1 MMIVNLQKNMNR
13 LPKILFA
20 LAVLSLSLVS
30 PAAPI
35 RLDEQPDEKSSATA
49 RIGIENFGKV
59 NDHFYRGSLPKQ
71 SDYAGL
77 VALGVKTVISLRHR
91 PDERVRQSA
100 ERAGMRYINLP
111 MNVRGYPP
119 ADLAP
124 RFLALVNNPENWP
137 VYVYCHGGRHRTG
150 VMTAIYRMAIEGW
163 DVQCAYAEMR
173 QYGFYKRWGHGPL
186 KAYVLDYYCRLLEGA
201 SQSNYRRHCRF
212 IRTGDNERCSNV
224 RAEQRGNGAAPCWRW
239 IGAMPDC
246 VISRSVEGN
255 SWPTA

>member
-1 MMIVNLQKNMNR
+1 MMIVNLQMNMNR

-35 RLDEQPDEKSSATA
+35 RHDEQSDEKSAATA
-49 RIGIENFGKV
+49 RIRIENFGKV
-59 NDHFYRGSLPKQ
+59 NDRFYRGSLPKQ
-71 SDYAGL
+71 PDCSGL

-124 RFLALVNNPENWP
+124 RFLDLVNDPENWP

-150 VMTAIYRMAIEGW
+150 VMTAIYRMAIDGW
-163 DVQCAYAEMR
+163 DVQRAYAEMR
-173 QYGFYKRWGHGPL
+173 QYGFYKRWGHGPM
-186 KAYVLDYYCRLLEGA
+186 KNYVFDYYRQLQQGA
-201 SQSNYRRHCRF
+201 DQSYRR
-212 IRTGDNERCSNV
+212 D
-224 RAEQRGNGAAPCWRW
+224 
-239 IGAMPDC
+239 
-246 VISRSVEGN
+246 
-255 SWPTA
+255 

>member
-1 MMIVNLQKNMNR
+1 MMIVNLGENMNR
-13 LPKILFA
+13 LLKMLFA
-20 LAVLSLSLVS
+20 LGIVALSLPPVK
-30 PAAPI
+30 PAAPN
-35 RLDEQPDEKSSATA
+35 RLDDKSDEKRAAIA
-49 RIGIENFGKV
+49 RIKIENFGKV
-59 NDHFYRGSLPKQ
+59 NDRFYRGSPPKP

-100 ERAGMRYINLP
+100 ESAGMRYINLP

-124 RFLALVNNPENWP
+124 RFLDLVNDPENWP

-163 DVQCAYAEMR
+163 DVRRAYAEMR

-186 KAYVLDYYCRLLEGA
+186 KAYVFDYYRRLQEA
-201 SQSNYRRHCRF
+201 AQSN
-212 IRTGDNERCSNV
+212 NK
-224 RAEQRGNGAAPCWRW
+224 
-239 IGAMPDC
+239 
-246 VISRSVEGN
+246 
-255 SWPTA
+255 

>member
-1 MMIVNLQKNMNR
+1 VTVMIVNLQMNMNR
-13 LPKILFA
+13 LPKILLA
-20 LAVLSLSLVS
+20 LEVLSLSLVS

-35 RLDEQPDEKSSATA
+35 RLDEQSDEKSAATA
-49 RIGIENFGKV
+49 RIRIENFGKV
-59 NDHFYRGSLPKQ
+59 NDRFYRGSLPKQ

-124 RFLALVNNPENWP
+124 RFLALVNDPENWP

-150 VMTAIYRMAIEGW
+150 VMTAIYRMSVDGW
-163 DVQCAYAEMR
+163 DAQRAYAEMR
-173 QYGFYKRWGHGPL
+173 RYGFYKRWGHGPL
-186 KAYVLDYYCRLLEGA
+186 KAYVFDYYRQLQQEA
-201 SQSNYRRHCRF
+201 AQSIRR
-212 IRTGDNERCSNV
+212 D
-224 RAEQRGNGAAPCWRW
+224 
-239 IGAMPDC
+239 
-246 VISRSVEGN
+246 
-255 SWPTA
+255 

>member
-1 MMIVNLQKNMNR
+1 LKGEKIRDRVGEFPLRYGEFRNHPARNSVTMMIVNLQMNMNR

-35 RLDEQPDEKSSATA
+35 RHDEQSDEKSGTTA
-49 RIGIENFGKV
+49 RIGIKNFGKV

-124 RFLALVNNPENWP
+124 RFISLVNDPENWP

-150 VMTAIYRMAIEGW
+150 VMTAVYRMAVEGL
-163 DVQCAYAEMR
+163 DVQRAYAEMR
-173 QYGFYKRWGHGPL
+173 RYGFYKRWGHGPL
-186 KAYVLDYYCRLLEGA
+186 KSYVFDYYRCLQEA
-201 SQSNYRRHCRF
+201 AAQSNR
-212 IRTGDNERCSNV
+212 
-224 RAEQRGNGAAPCWRW
+224 
-239 IGAMPDC
+239 
-246 VISRSVEGN
+246 
-255 SWPTA
+255 